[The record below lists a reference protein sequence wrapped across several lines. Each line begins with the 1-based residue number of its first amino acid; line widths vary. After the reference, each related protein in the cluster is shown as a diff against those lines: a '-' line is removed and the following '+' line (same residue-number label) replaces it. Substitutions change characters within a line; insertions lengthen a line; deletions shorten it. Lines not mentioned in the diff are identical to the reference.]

1 MIEIRY
7 GQPTLTVPGKVSLPI
22 SAAYRFGQYRLMPGR
37 QTMASDRPQAPQ
49 DTFLDHVRKH
59 EVPVTIFLASG
70 IKLQGYV
77 REFDSYSLLLVRDRQ
92 AQLIYKHAV
101 STLMPGEPV
110 RIPQT
115 SDDQG
120 LPRLEVSH

>member
-1 MIEIRY
+1 
-7 GQPTLTVPGKVSLPI
+7 
-22 SAAYRFGQYRLMPGR
+22 
-37 QTMASDRPQAPQ
+37 MASGRPQALQ

-70 IKLQGYV
+70 IKLQGSV

-101 STLMPGEPV
+101 STIMPGEPV
-110 RIPQT
+110 RMPQT

-120 LPRLEVSH
+120 ALQDLGSRPE

>member
-1 MIEIRY
+1 M
-7 GQPTLTVPGKVSLPI
+7 G
-22 SAAYRFGQYRLMPGR
+22 
-37 QTMASDRPQAPQ
+37 SDRPQALQ

-101 STLMPGEPV
+101 STIMPGEPV
-110 RIPQT
+110 RMPQT

-120 LPRLEVSH
+120 APQDLRSHPE

>member
-1 MIEIRY
+1 
-7 GQPTLTVPGKVSLPI
+7 
-22 SAAYRFGQYRLMPGR
+22 MPP
-37 QTMASDRPQAPQ
+37 DRPQALQ

-59 EVPVTIFLASG
+59 EVPVTVYLASG
-70 IKLQGYV
+70 IRLQGYV

-101 STLMPGEPV
+101 STIMPGEPV

-120 LPRLEVSH
+120 LPRLEVSP

>member
-1 MIEIRY
+1 
-7 GQPTLTVPGKVSLPI
+7 
-22 SAAYRFGQYRLMPGR
+22 
-37 QTMASDRPQAPQ
+37 MARDRPQALQ
-49 DTFLDHVRKH
+49 DTFLDHLRQHK
-59 EVPVTIFLASG
+59 VPVTVYLASG

-77 REFDSYSLLLVRDRQ
+77 REFDRYSLLLVRDRQ

-101 STLMPGEPV
+101 STIMPGEPV

-120 LPRLEVSH
+120 ASQDLRSHPE

>member
-1 MIEIRY
+1 
-7 GQPTLTVPGKVSLPI
+7 
-22 SAAYRFGQYRLMPGR
+22 
-37 QTMASDRPQAPQ
+37 MARDRPQALQ
-49 DTFLDHVRKH
+49 DTFLDHVRKY

-101 STLMPGEPV
+101 STIMPGEPV
-110 RIPQT
+110 RMPRT
-115 SDDQG
+115 SDNQG
-120 LPRLEVSH
+120 ASQDLRSHSE

>member
-1 MIEIRY
+1 M
-7 GQPTLTVPGKVSLPI
+7 
-22 SAAYRFGQYRLMPGR
+22 AAEH
-37 QTMASDRPQAPQ
+37 PQALQ

-59 EVPVTIFLASG
+59 EVPITIYLASG

-101 STLMPGEPV
+101 STIMPGEPV
-110 RIPQT
+110 RMPQT

-120 LPRLEVSH
+120 AS

>member
-1 MIEIRY
+1 
-7 GQPTLTVPGKVSLPI
+7 
-22 SAAYRFGQYRLMPGR
+22 
-37 QTMASDRPQAPQ
+37 MASDRPQALQ
-49 DTFLDHVRKH
+49 DTFLYHLRKH

-70 IKLQGYV
+70 IKLQGSV

-101 STLMPGEPV
+101 STIMPGEPV
-110 RIPQT
+110 RMPQT

-120 LPRLEVSH
+120 ALQDLGSRPE

>member
-1 MIEIRY
+1 
-7 GQPTLTVPGKVSLPI
+7 
-22 SAAYRFGQYRLMPGR
+22 
-37 QTMASDRPQAPQ
+37 MASDRPQALQ

-101 STLMPGEPV
+101 STIMPGEPV
-110 RIPQT
+110 RMPQE

-120 LPRLEVSH
+120 ASQDLRSPPE

>member
-1 MIEIRY
+1 
-7 GQPTLTVPGKVSLPI
+7 
-22 SAAYRFGQYRLMPGR
+22 
-37 QTMASDRPQAPQ
+37 MASDRPQALQ

-101 STLMPGEPV
+101 STIMPGEPV
-110 RIPQT
+110 RMPQT

-120 LPRLEVSH
+120 ADQHLRSHPE

>member
-1 MIEIRY
+1 
-7 GQPTLTVPGKVSLPI
+7 
-22 SAAYRFGQYRLMPGR
+22 
-37 QTMASDRPQAPQ
+37 MASDRPQALQ

-70 IKLQGYV
+70 IKLQGSV

-101 STLMPGEPV
+101 STIMPGEPV
-110 RIPQT
+110 RMPQT

-120 LPRLEVSH
+120 ASQDLGSRPE

>member
-1 MIEIRY
+1 
-7 GQPTLTVPGKVSLPI
+7 
-22 SAAYRFGQYRLMPGR
+22 
-37 QTMASDRPQAPQ
+37 MASDRPQALQ

-70 IKLQGYV
+70 IKLQDFV

-101 STLMPGEPV
+101 STIMPGEPV
-110 RIPQT
+110 RMPQT

-120 LPRLEVSH
+120 ALQDLGSRPE

>member
-1 MIEIRY
+1 
-7 GQPTLTVPGKVSLPI
+7 
-22 SAAYRFGQYRLMPGR
+22 
-37 QTMASDRPQAPQ
+37 MASDRPQAPQ

-101 STLMPGEPV
+101 STLMLGEQV
-110 RIPQT
+110 
-115 SDDQG
+115 
-120 LPRLEVSH
+120 